1 MAQGNHAPAYGRANP
16 LRTALLLL
24 LLLVLAGC
32 SRPADEQALRD
43 TLAAMQAAVEQR
55 EASAVVEHVAENF
68 AGAGN
73 MDRDALRRMLVVQ
86 FMRNQQVGV
95 TLGPVTVRIEGERA
109 EAEFRALLTG
119 FDQGLLPVRAD
130 GYRIVT
136 GWRVE
141 DGRWVLE
148 RASWE

>member
-1 MAQGNHAPAYGRANP
+1 MAQGNHSPAYGRANP
-16 LRTALLLL
+16 LRTGLLLL
-24 LLLVLAGC
+24 LLLALAGC

-43 TLAAMQAAVEQR
+43 TLAAMQTAVEQR

-73 MDRDALRRMLVVQ
+73 MDRDGLRRMLVVQ

>member
-1 MAQGNHAPAYGRANP
+1 MAQGNHAAGYGCANRRGAW
-16 LRTALLLL
+16 LWLLLL
-24 LLLVLAGC
+24 IALGGC

-43 TLAAMQAAVEQR
+43 TLAAMQQAVEQR
-55 EASAVVEHVAENF
+55 EASSVVEHVAENF

-86 FMRNQQVGV
+86 FMRNKEVGV

-119 FDQGLLPVRAD
+119 FDQSLLPVRAD

-136 GWRVE
+136 GWRIE